1 MGKRK
6 KKVRSHIRRVSRL
19 VLEKYYAD
27 QGTRPD
33 QATLNKMVS
42 TIEARVTPKILSAAL
57 AEAD

>member
-6 KKVRSHIRRVSRL
+6 KKVGSHIRRVSRL

-27 QGTRPD
+27 QGKRPD

-42 TIEARVTPKILSAAL
+42 TIETRVTPKLMSAAL
-57 AEAD
+57 SEVD